1 MKSPHPTVDELL
13 SGMLDGV
20 LSDDEVRQLEVAMSA
35 DPSVGKKLDEL
46 SRLRTGLLSGRNRSR
61 LGPDFANKVLKLS
74 QARAIEMGSE
84 CPAWLKSGQDKS
96 ARSHLKNPSVAGHTS
111 TPRWVS
117 PRWVSPRWV
126 SPRWVSPRWV
136 YGVVLTSAAV
146 FCIVYASLPGRDEQR
161 NFAEFSW
168 QEDEAAKEAIEHSD
182 NSRSLLSETQP
193 DRDSHET
200 AVPEVSAAKSS
211 IFDSTAQSEASN
223 ATVPSIKQAT
233 SNFEINSLP
242 ENSSVAEN
250 SGSQADPN
258 QNTAKLALDSSTQK
272 WFTLVIDIS
281 IDKVAIENLAL
292 VSILKGHGVVYAED
306 LNINAEQ
313 LAALEDSQFIG
324 RANAANAVE
333 SEKMG
338 VMFIRAPLDKL
349 GLAID
354 EIGDRYKDFPE
365 FEMDLA
371 YDSSVGLLIKQL
383 SGIKAAEGK
392 NGVVLNLS
400 PPQSS
405 KSSLPFTASVRKP
418 GMFSRETLKKGTSKL
433 FPESQEM
440 GYVLLRFRAAR

>member
-35 DPSVGKKLDEL
+35 DPSVGRKLDEL

-96 ARSHLKNPSVAGHTS
+96 ARSHLKNPRVAGHTS
-111 TPRWVS
+111 T
-117 PRWVSPRWV
+117 
-126 SPRWVSPRWV
+126 PRWV

-168 QEDEAAKEAIEHSD
+168 QEDEAAKEAIEHID

-250 SGSQADPN
+250 SGSQADPD
-258 QNTAKLALDSSTQK
+258 QNTAKLALDFSTQK

-383 SGIKAAEGK
+383 SGIKVAEGK

-418 GMFSRETLKKGTSKL
+418 GMFSRETLKKGTSKI